1 MFNLLHFNY
10 KHIDTWNLG
19 NFSFSHTN
27 ASGTFVLGCNEEQ
40 TIFQHLAFNVSKI
53 LRQVKSVVPKT
64 KILGLKSVDYH
75 LVQQKNSGKIYKLAA
90 HNETNIIKALDEMWK
105 KFGKFSPEKSFTI
118 AALAYDFLEQTITNS
133 AEKGKNTNIS

>member
-90 HNETNIIKALDEMWK
+90 HNETKIIKALDEMWK
-105 KFGKFSPEKSFTI
+105 KFGKLSFWKTMI
-118 AALAYDFLEQTITNS
+118 LWSHGF
-133 AEKGKNTNIS
+133 K